1 MSDKNNRRGYVN
13 DGMPSALM
21 DKVASVDV
29 SRGAPSAQMPRAP
42 APAPAPSPAPPA
54 PTPTKGSK

>member
-1 MSDKNNRRGYVN
+1 MADKKNGRIYAN

-21 DKVASVDV
+21 SKVISTNN

-42 APAPAPSPAPPA
+42 AASPAPAPAPAPP
-54 PTPTKGSK
+54 KNNK